1 MIYAA
6 GGRGRAFFSDKS
18 EFDFDSQIPGS
29 AINDLIGAGKLP
41 KDIFWRDN
49 ADKVREFEGCDYV
62 YKREFEFCGE
72 YKRIVIRFE
81 RIDTYAPKETQ
92 ERKKGL

>member
-1 MIYAA
+1 MRQVA
-6 GGRGRAFFSDKS
+6 GDVPFSDKS
-18 EFDFDSQIPGS
+18 EFDFDSQIPCS
-29 AINDLIGAGKLP
+29 AINDLIGASKLP